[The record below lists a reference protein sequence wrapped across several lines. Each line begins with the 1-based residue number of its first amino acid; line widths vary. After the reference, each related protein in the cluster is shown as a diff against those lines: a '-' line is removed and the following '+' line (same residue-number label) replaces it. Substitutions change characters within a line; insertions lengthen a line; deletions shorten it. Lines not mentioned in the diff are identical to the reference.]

1 MTFGFTSG
9 PFPSSKYVSISSRP
23 LLVFDRRRI
32 RYAKPARRAKPTGTP
47 TPRPTPMATW
57 LVLGCE
63 TEEGVGTVV
72 EGEIKPPDEVDG
84 VEDVGTR
91 ELVEEKTLVVVLVV
105 GVLLIPSDPKLVFI
119 MAGPEPSVNSRDW
132 VEQHPESDDT

>member
-1 MTFGFTSG
+1 
-9 PFPSSKYVSISSRP
+9 
-23 LLVFDRRRI
+23 
-32 RYAKPARRAKPTGTP
+32 
-47 TPRPTPMATW
+47 MATW